1 MLLTLTPIALCYGHN
16 ISLSI
21 WFAQGIG
28 FGIDHARECLEY
40 IDGIAIFCTVA
51 LVVLV
56 GAFQEAEK
64 ERKFMALNANA
75 SEEQVNVIRDGV
87 QQLISTREVVVGD
100 TVVLS
105 TGDILCADGIVY
117 ERNTLSIFE
126 GPLTG
131 ESHPIA
137 KGQYEFKE
145 KGTWEMPPDEDLKQ
159 YFPPAMTLDQMKV
172 AYCRFMR

>member
-1 MLLTLTPIALCYGHN
+1 MDSTLYLW
-16 ISLSI
+16 L
-21 WFAQGIG
+21 AQGIG
-28 FGIDHARECLEY
+28 FGIDHARECLEF

-51 LVVLV
+51 LVVFV
-56 GAFQEAEK
+56 GAAQEKQK
-64 ERKFMALNANA
+64 ENKFRALSANA

-87 QQLISTREVVVGD
+87 QQLVSTKEVVVGD

-137 KGQYEFKE
+137 KGQYEFKP
-145 KGTWEMPPDEDLKQ
+145 TVCSRPLS
-159 YFPPAMTLDQMKV
+159 
-172 AYCRFMR
+172 

>member
-1 MLLTLTPIALCYGHN
+1 MATTSHF
-16 ISLSI
+16 SF

-131 ESHPIA
+131 ESVPIS

-172 AYCRFMR
+172 SYCRFNARCLDA